1 MSMIGIRGLSGY
13 SHWKLFAADC
23 NQVAGPLA
31 ASAARALAFAFNGA
45 LRPHSPLQ
53 LTWIQRGL
61 RMRMLVI
68 SGSRR
73 SFNIDIA

>member
-31 ASAARALAFAFNGA
+31 ASAARALAFAFNGRS
-45 LRPHSPLQ
+45 RPHSP
-53 LTWIQRGL
+53 
-61 RMRMLVI
+61 
-68 SGSRR
+68 
-73 SFNIDIA
+73 FNSAAADLDSARVEKLSY